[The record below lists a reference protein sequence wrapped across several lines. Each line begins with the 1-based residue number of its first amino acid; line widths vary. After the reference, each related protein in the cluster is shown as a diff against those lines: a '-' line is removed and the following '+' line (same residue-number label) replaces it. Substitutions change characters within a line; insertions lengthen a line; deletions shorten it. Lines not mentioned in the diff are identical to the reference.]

1 MKVDV
6 RGEVCPYPELRA
18 IEAMKRALP
27 DEVIEV
33 FTDHAPALETINTQA
48 ERLGFTART
57 DKMGPAE
64 WRITLARATQKLSAD
79 SPTNKARVTIILH
92 SGAYDRASYA
102 LSLAMTA
109 LAMDAE
115 VYMFLTYG
123 GLRRFTK
130 GHLGSL
136 GGETDAELRDVISR
150 GLKTGGIKPLEE
162 QLADARKLGLKLY
175 ACSGTMAQMNI
186 ARSELSQEVDEVM
199 GLSTF
204 LNLALKTAINWY
216 I

>member
-18 IEAMKRALP
+18 IEAMKKALP
-27 DEVIEV
+27 DDVIEV
-33 FTDHAPALETINTQA
+33 ITDHAPALKTIPTQA
-48 ERLGFTART
+48 ERLGFTAKV
-57 DKMGPAE
+57 DKIRPAE
-64 WRITLARATQKLSAD
+64 WRITLSRATLKLTAD
-79 SPTNKARVTIILH
+79 VSPNKKRVTIILH
-92 SGAYDRASYA
+92 SSAYDRASYA

-109 LAMDAE
+109 LAMEAE
-115 VYMFLTYG
+115 VYMLLTYG

-136 GGETDAELRDVISR
+136 GEETDAELRDVISR
-150 GLKTGGIKPLEE
+150 GLKTGGVKPLEE
-162 QLADARKLGLKLY
+162 QLAEARKLGLKLY

-186 ARSELSQEVDEVM
+186 ARPELSQEVDEVM

-204 LNLALKTAINWY
+204 LNLALKAAINWY

>member
-27 DEVIEV
+27 DEVVEV
-33 FTDHAPALETINTQA
+33 FTDHAPALETIPVQA
-48 ERLGFTART
+48 ERLGFTVNI
-57 DKMGPAE
+57 DKMESAE
-64 WRITLARATQKLSAD
+64 WRITLARTIQMLSAD
-79 SPTNKARVTIILH
+79 SPTNKKRVTIILH

-109 LAMDAE
+109 LAMEAE

-123 GLRRFTK
+123 GLKRFTK
-130 GHLGSL
+130 GCLENL
-136 GGETDAELRDVISR
+136 EEETDSKMTNVISR
-150 GLKTGGIKPLEE
+150 GLKTGLIKPLEE
-162 QLADARKLGLKLY
+162 QLVNARKLGLKLY
-175 ACSGTMAQMNI
+175 ACPGTMAQMNI
-186 ARSELSQEVDEVM
+186 VRSELSQEVDEVM
-199 GLSTF
+199 GLAIF
-204 LNLALKTAINWY
+204 LNLALKAAINWY